1 MKWTNGATPVL
12 QNSWF
17 PHVMCL
23 KMASYRLRTGCKHV
37 AWRSLWATRPGRG
50 TEEGYG
56 HPHGKMT
63 CWENDRKM
71 TEWQEHAGKI
81 VNMYIIY
88 IYIYIRKCCIRKCWE
103 NWPKWCSIWLWTL
116 FSCTLLNGQWNCV
129 SPRCWK
135 TCRGM
140 WCEISKGG
148 ESCCWIWVPW
158 VMSHTL
164 FANAERMQSC
174 NYLNWNPTGLCTM
187 LQDYRLRQKE
197 EVVIGHLQ
205 QEAGV
210 TFELLQLEE
219 LQYVGPLKDDGPVI
233 GRLRQ
238 LSKRLQKCLGTWYT
252 HEQWPKLSWFVI
264 IELYPLL

>member
-1 MKWTNGATPVL
+1 MVL
-12 QNSWF
+12 RRYSKTLGF
-17 PHVMCL
+17 PMWCVMMCL
-23 KMASYRLRTGCKHV
+23 KMTSYRSSELAANMLRGEACG
-37 AWRSLWATRPGRG
+37 RPGRVG
-50 TEEGYG
+50 GPRRAMDIRMG
-56 HPHGKMT
+56 KWHVGKMIGK
-63 CWENDRKM
+63 WPNDRNM
-71 TEWQEHAGKI
+71 LGKWSI
-81 VNMYIIY
+81 CIY
-88 IYIYIRKCCIRKCWE
+88 IYIRKCWE

-135 TCRGM
+135 TCREM

-174 NYLNWNPTGLCTM
+174 NYLLNWNPTGLCTM

-210 TFELLQLEE
+210 TFGLLRAEE

-252 HEQWPKLSWFVI
+252 HEQWPKLCWFVI